1 MDIDE
6 KGESSVDVRIQTVT
20 ARPSFR
26 HAFRT
31 WSSFNRYIKTDAGRN
46 LPGNGHI
53 WENEG
58 WCGPLPLFCS
68 RGLIKRKRPSPL
80 PRRASDLGNRFLL
93 RFLVLRVD
101 EYEYLGRCILD
112 DYPRIGM
119 TWWHAILVVFSANM
133 LSSVILVL
141 NGYASSGWH
150 IGYPV
155 LVRTSFG
162 VVGSFFAV
170 TIRSMLG
177 IVWFGIQC
185 TFGGYFVSICLRCI
199 WPSWYTMDNHIP
211 ESIGITSR
219 DLAGFGIFWIISV
232 GFLAMPPYKTRW
244 LFIVKSFL
252 LPPTGLGLLI
262 WALKKNHGFT
272 GMSFG
277 ATQSSGSTLAWAVI
291 AQFNAVMGTNSALLV
306 TVPDITRYARR
317 RSAQTQGQ
325 LFSLPIGQTL
335 WATCGIMVTAA
346 MNRQWDTAYWN
357 PYDLLNVMLDHDMS
371 SPSRAGCFFASAAFI
386 LATLG
391 TSIANN
397 TIPFGADI
405 TALLPRYLTMVR
417 GQVFLYSLGEYYLV
431 PQDSL
436 PSSTDTRYSWGLSLV
451 IIDYF
456 LVHKGNLQL
465 AGLFTGLRDGP
476 YYYTWGVNWRAIIAF
491 IAGTGIP
498 FPGFVQS
505 FGSVAIGEVAEEMF
519 DFGWLASFGIGAII
533 YWVLCRVFPVE
544 NVDRCLTFEA
554 ELERIEREE
563 VERRIKE
570 EYPDGVPYIY

>member
-1 MDIDE
+1 M
-6 KGESSVDVRIQTVT
+6 
-20 ARPSFR
+20 
-26 HAFRT
+26 HFRT

-80 PRRASDLGNRFLL
+80 PRRASDWGTGSFFAFWFSESMNTSTWAVASSMITL
-93 RFLVLRVD
+93 
-101 EYEYLGRCILD
+101 
-112 DYPRIGM
+112 GM

-133 LSSVILVL
+133 LSSVILIPKWIRVEWMA
-141 NGYASSGWH
+141 YRVS
-150 IGYPV
+150 
-155 LVRTSFG
+155 RTRTD
-162 VVGSFFAV
+162 VGSCGLV
-170 TIRSMLG
+170 YSVPLG
-177 IVWFGIQC
+177 DILSPYVCGVYGRRG
-185 TFGGYFVSICLRCI
+185 T
-199 WPSWYTMDNHIP
+199 PMDNHIP

-232 GFLAMPPYKTRW
+232 GFLAIPPYKTRW
-244 LFIVKSFL
+244 LFHCQEFPITSRQ
-252 LPPTGLGLLI
+252 GLGLLI

-277 ATQSSGSTLAWAVI
+277 ATQSSGSTLAWAVHC
-291 AQFNAVMGTNSALLV
+291 
-306 TVPDITRYARR
+306 
-317 RSAQTQGQ
+317 
-325 LFSLPIGQTL
+325 TL

-357 PYDLLNVMLDHDMS
+357 PYDLLNAMLDHDMS
-371 SPSRAGCFFASAAFI
+371 SPVRAGCFFASAAFI

-405 TALLPRYLTMVR
+405 TALLPRYLTNVR
-417 GQVFLYSLGEYYLV
+417 GQLLCGLIGFLIFPWRILSSAPGFLTFLNGYSIFMGPV
-431 PQDSL
+431 V
-436 PSSTDTRYSWGLSLV
+436 GIM

-456 LVHKGNLQL
+456 LVRKGNLQL
-465 AGLFTGLRDGP
+465 AGLFTGSRDGP
-476 YYYTWGVNWRAIIAF
+476 YYYTWGINWRAIVAF

-533 YWVLCRVFPVE
+533 YWVLCRVFPVQ
-544 NVDRCLTFEA
+544 NVDRCLALEA

>member
-6 KGESSVDVRIQTVT
+6 KDGSSVDVRIQTVT

-26 HAFRT
+26 HAFRS
-31 WSSFNRYIKTDAGRN
+31 WSTFNRYIKTDAGRN
-46 LPGNGHI
+46 IPGNGHI
-53 WENEG
+53 WENED
-58 WCGPLPLFCS
+58 LL
-68 RGLIKRKRPSPL
+68 PSPEEQQTWGTGSFFAFWFSESMNTSTWAV
-80 PRRASDLGNRFLL
+80 ASSMITL
-93 RFLVLRVD
+93 
-101 EYEYLGRCILD
+101 
-112 DYPRIGM
+112 GM
-119 TWWHAILVVFSANM
+119 TWWHAILVVLSANM

-170 TIRSMLG
+170 IIRSMLG

-199 WPSWYTMDNHIP
+199 WPSWYTMENHIP
-211 ESIGITSR
+211 ESVGITSR

-232 GFLAMPPYKTRW
+232 GFLVIPTYKTKW
-244 LFIVKSFL
+244 LFIAKSFL

-277 ATQSSGSTLAWAVI
+277 ATQSRGSTLAWAVI

-335 WATCGIMVTAA
+335 WATCGIMVTGA

-357 PYDLLNVMLDHDMS
+357 PYDLLNAMLDHDMS
-371 SPSRAGCFFASAAFI
+371 SPTRAGCFFASAAFI

-391 TSIANN
+391 TSMANN

-405 TALLPRYLTMVR
+405 TALLPRYLTIVR
-417 GQVFLYSLGEYYLV
+417 GQLLCAWIGFLIFPWRILSSAPGFLTLLNGYSIFMGPV
-431 PQDSL
+431 A
-436 PSSTDTRYSWGLSLV
+436 GIMIV
-451 IIDYF
+451 DYF
-456 LVHKGNLQL
+456 LVRKGNLQL
-465 AGLFTGLRDGP
+465 PGLFTGTRDGP
-476 YYYTWGVNWRAIIAF
+476 YYYTWGINWRAIIAF
-491 IAGTGIP
+491 LAGTGVP
-498 FPGFVQS
+498 FPGFIQS
-505 FGSVAIGEVAEEMF
+505 FGSVAIGEVAEDMF
-519 DFGWLASFGIGAII
+519 DFGWLASFGIGAMV
-533 YWVLCRVFPVE
+533 YWVLCRVFPVG
-544 NVDRCLTFEA
+544 NVDRCLVFEA
-554 ELERIEREE
+554 ELERVEREE

>member
-53 WENEG
+53 WENED
-58 WCGPLPLFCS
+58 LL
-68 RGLIKRKRPSPL
+68 PSPEEHQTWGTGSFFAFWFSESMNTSTWAV
-80 PRRASDLGNRFLL
+80 ASSMITL
-93 RFLVLRVD
+93 
-101 EYEYLGRCILD
+101 
-112 DYPRIGM
+112 GM
-119 TWWHAILVVFSANM
+119 TWWHAILVVFSANV
-133 LSSVILVL
+133 LSSVMLVL

-170 TIRSMLG
+170 IIRSMLG

-185 TFGGYFVSICLRCI
+185 TFGGYFVSICLRCV

-232 GFLAMPPYKTRW
+232 GFLVIPPYKTRW

-291 AQFNAVMGTNSALLV
+291 VQFNAVMGTNSALLV

-357 PYDLLNVMLDHDMS
+357 PYDLLNAMLDHDMS
-371 SPSRAGCFFASAAFI
+371 SPVRAGCFFASAAFI
-386 LATLG
+386 LGTLG

-417 GQVFLYSLGEYYLV
+417 GQLLCALIGFLIFPWRILSSAPGFLTFLNGYSIFMGPV
-431 PQDSL
+431 V
-436 PSSTDTRYSWGLSLV
+436 GIM

-465 AGLFTGLRDGP
+465 VGLFTGTRDGP

-505 FGSVAIGEVAEEMF
+505 FGSVAIGKVATEMF

-533 YWVLCRVFPVE
+533 YWVLSRVFKVE
-544 NVDRCLTFEA
+544 NVDRCLAFEA
-554 ELERIEREE
+554 DLERIEREE

>member
-1 MDIDE
+1 M
-6 KGESSVDVRIQTVT
+6 KVGVVLLPLAHAGLSSVRD
-20 ARPSFR
+20 
-26 HAFRT
+26 
-31 WSSFNRYIKTDAGRN
+31 
-46 LPGNGHI
+46 L
-53 WENEG
+53 
-58 WCGPLPLFCS
+58 L
-68 RGLIKRKRPSPL
+68 PSPEEHQMWGTGSFFAFSFSESMNTSTWAV
-80 PRRASDLGNRFLL
+80 ASSMITLG
-93 RFLVLRVD
+93 
-101 EYEYLGRCILD
+101 IA
-112 DYPRIGM
+112 
-119 TWWHAILVVFSANM
+119 WWHAILVVFSANM

-162 VVGSFFAV
+162 VVGSLFAV
-170 TIRSMLG
+170 IIRRMLG
-177 IVWFGIQC
+177 IVWFGVQC

-199 WPSWYTMDNHIP
+199 WPSWHTTENHVP

-219 DLAGFGIFWIISV
+219 DLAGFFIFWIIGV
-232 GFLAMPPYKTRW
+232 GFLVISPYKTRW

-252 LPPTGLGLLI
+252 LPPTGLGLVI

-272 GMSFG
+272 GVSFD
-277 ATQSSGSTLAWAVI
+277 ASQLSGSTLAWVVI
-291 AQFNAVMGTNSALLV
+291 AQLNAVMGTNSALLI

-317 RSAQTQGQ
+317 RNAQTRGQ

-346 MNRQWDTAYWN
+346 VNRQWGTTYRN
-357 PYDLLNVMLDHDMS
+357 PYDLLNAMLDRDMS
-371 SPSRAGCFFASAAFI
+371 SPARAGCFFASAAFI

-405 TALLPRYLTMVR
+405 MALLPRYLAIVR
-417 GQVFLYSLGEYYLV
+417 GQVCATLSFSSLRILSSGPGFLTFLNGYSIFMGPV
-431 PQDSL
+431 V
-436 PSSTDTRYSWGLSLV
+436 GIM

-456 LVHKGNLQL
+456 LVRKGNLQL
-465 AGLFTGLRDGP
+465 AGLYTGARDRA
-476 YYYTWGVNWRAIIAF
+476 YYYTWGINWRTIIAF
-491 IAGTGIP
+491 IAGIGIP

-505 FGSVAIGEVAEEMF
+505 FGSMAIGEVATEIF
-519 DFGWLASFGIGAII
+519 DFGWLASFGIGAVV
-533 YWVLCRVFPVE
+533 YWVLCRVFLAG
-544 NVDRCLTFEA
+544 NVDNCLAFEA
-554 ELERIEREE
+554 VLERMEREE

>member
-31 WSSFNRYIKTDAGRN
+31 WSTFNRDIKTDAGRN
-46 LPGNGHI
+46 IPGNGHI
-53 WENEG
+53 WENED
-58 WCGPLPLFCS
+58 LL
-68 RGLIKRKRPSPL
+68 PSPEEQQTWGTGSFFAFWFSESMNTSTWAVTSSMITL
-80 PRRASDLGNRFLL
+80 
-93 RFLVLRVD
+93 
-101 EYEYLGRCILD
+101 
-112 DYPRIGM
+112 GM
-119 TWWHAILVVFSANM
+119 TWWHAILVVLSANM

-162 VVGSFFAV
+162 VVGSFFAII
-170 TIRSMLG
+170 IRSMLG

-199 WPSWYTMDNHIP
+199 WPAWYTMDNHIP

-232 GFLAMPPYKTRW
+232 GFLVIPPYKTKW

-277 ATQSSGSTLAWAVI
+277 ATQSRGSTLAWAVI
-291 AQFNAVMGTNSALLV
+291 AQFNAVMGTNSGLLV

-317 RSAQTQGQ
+317 RSAQTRGQ

-346 MNRQWDTAYWN
+346 MNRQWDTVYWN
-357 PYDLLNVMLDHDMS
+357 PYDLLNAMLDHDMS
-371 SPSRAGCFFASAAFI
+371 SPTRAGCFFASAAFI

-405 TALLPRYLTMVR
+405 TALLPRYLTNVR
-417 GQVFLYSLGEYYLV
+417 GQLLCALIGFLIFPWRILSSATGFFTFLNGYSIFMGPV
-431 PQDSL
+431 A
-436 PSSTDTRYSWGLSLV
+436 GIM

-456 LVHKGNLQL
+456 LVRKGNLQL
-465 AGLFTGLRDGP
+465 AGLFTGTRDGP
-476 YYYTWGVNWRAIIAF
+476 YYYTRGINWRAIVAF
-491 IAGTGIP
+491 IAGIAVP

-505 FGSVAIGEVAEEMF
+505 FGSVVIGKVAGDMF
-519 DFGWLASFGIGAII
+519 DFGWLASFGIGAMM
-533 YWVLCRVFPVE
+533 YWILCRVFPVE
-544 NVDRCLTFEA
+544 NVDRRLDFEA
-554 ELERIEREE
+554 ELEKIEREE